1 MAAKIDLEKIILVV
15 FFTSILFLGPG
26 TLFDHKIKHD
36 FPFAYFASDAFQH
49 QIRAEG
55 IKEMGNFRYE
65 AAYISKG
72 LENVVGRYPPALYHI
87 AVIISYASGV
97 ETYDAIYFAVAFFAI
112 MASLVMYFIIREFNK
127 AVAMLS
133 LPLAMIIFS
142 NPVAIGFLWGHWPSI
157 LAQSFM
163 VAFFWSIMR
172 IDLEKSF
179 IIIALL
185 LAAIALTHTSELIF
199 ALIFL
204 ALFFGTKILAKK
216 LSKNDTK
223 TVSLS
228 LIIFALISFYYL
240 VIFYNTW
247 MSGDGYSF
255 VVEPVWNGN
264 PGFYIVGF
272 GLLLIPM
279 IFGMLFSLSKLKELH
294 VSIILAFAMLLSG
307 FLNYIGFGLRSFQIR
322 FFWPIYL
329 SVFLGFGIYILLKF
343 ITKKWNFIYTSV
355 VFILLIVSFSGIVN
369 FPVLKQTS
377 SQIIPYMPHLNRDTS
392 QGIMNQFHW
401 EALEWLSKNTE
412 KNAEVYFFYGDIY
425 SQDALLRN
433 SKRTHYLIEPEDFV
447 KALQERKIKRD
458 YITEFPGDS
467 GGGISYRTSFLGFKS
482 YAETEPD
489 AFYYGPRDICD
500 FDYYVLD
507 KASGQQVLAQYN
519 LLIAQE
525 LLKKDFIKP
534 VFENEVSLILK
545 NNNPGVDCIEER
557 NF

>member
-1 MAAKIDLEKIILVV
+1 MAAKIDLEKIILAV
-15 FFTSILFLGPG
+15 FFTLILFLGPG

-55 IKEMGNFRYE
+55 IKDMGNFRYE
-65 AAYISKG
+65 STYISKG

-87 AVIISYASGV
+87 AVIISYASGI
-97 ETYDAIYFAVAFFAI
+97 ETYDSIYFAVTFFAI
-112 MASLVMYFIIREFNK
+112 IAALVMYFIIRNFNK
-127 AVAMLS
+127 TVALLS
-133 LPLAMIIFS
+133 LPLSILIFS
-142 NPVAIGFLWGHWPSI
+142 HPLAIGFLWGHWPSL

-163 VAFFWSIMR
+163 VVFFWSIMQ
-172 IDLEKSF
+172 INLEKSF

-199 ALIFL
+199 AFIFL
-204 ALFFGTKILAKK
+204 ALFFGAKLMVKK
-216 LSKNDTK
+216 LSKNDIK
-223 TVSLS
+223 TIFRSS
-228 LIIFALISFYYL
+228 IIFAIISFYYL

-247 MSGDGYSF
+247 MSGDTYSF
-255 VVEPVWNGN
+255 VVEQVWNSN
-264 PGFYIVGF
+264 PGFYIAGF
-272 GLLLIPM
+272 GLLLMPM
-279 IFGMLFSLSKLKELH
+279 ILGMLFSLSKLKELH
-294 VSIILAFAMLLSG
+294 VSITLAFAMLLSG

-343 ITKKWNFIYTSV
+343 ITKKWNFIYTSA

-369 FPVLKQTS
+369 FPVLKQTG

-401 EALEWLSKNTE
+401 EILAWLSKNTE
-412 KNAEVYFFYGDIY
+412 KNAEVYFSYGDIY

-467 GGGISYRTSFLGFKS
+467 GGGISYRTSFFSFKS

-489 AFYYGPRDICD
+489 AFYYGQRDICKYD
-500 FDYYVLD
+500 YLVFDKV
-507 KASGQQVLAQYN
+507 SGQQVLPQYN

-534 VFENEVSLILK
+534 VFENEVAIILK
-545 NNNPGVDCIEER
+545 NNNPGDDCIEER